1 MGHTPAMI
9 ADAVHLA
16 TFAGPWGPYRIA
28 VTARGVIAAAWTADA
43 EAFRADVARRLR
55 GHMADADEPGAP
67 ADRLEELRDT
77 VEAIVAGAPVDVRDV
92 PVDLTDRPAFDR
104 RVLEAVRTIGWG
116 ETASYG
122 EVARRAGSP
131 RAARAAGGAIG
142 RNAISLLVPCHRVI
156 AADGTLGG
164 YGGTD
169 PTERADA
176 LAWKQEL
183 LLREGRAVSGRTR

>member
-1 MGHTPAMI
+1 MTEVEVAT
-9 ADAVHLA
+9 A
-16 TFAGPWGPYRIA
+16 TFEGPWGPYRIA
-28 VTARGVIAAAWTADA
+28 VTSRGVVAAAWTADA
-43 EAFRADVARRLR
+43 EAFQADVARRLR
-55 GHMADADEPGAP
+55 GQESGDDEPGA
-67 ADRLEELRDT
+67 AAARLTELRDAI
-77 VEAIVAGAPVDVRDV
+77 EAIVAGMPVDVRDV
-92 PVDLTDRPAFDR
+92 PVDLADRAAFDR

-131 RAARAAGGAIG
+131 RAARAVGGAIG

-164 YGGTD
+164 YGGAD

-176 LAWKQEL
+176 VAWKQEL
-183 LLREGRAVSGRTR
+183 LLREGRAVRGRSR

>member
-1 MGHTPAMI
+1 MI
-9 ADAVHLA
+9 GDAVRLA
-16 TFAGPWGPYRIA
+16 TFEGPWGPYRIA
-28 VTARGVIAAAWTADA
+28 VTGRGVVAAAWTADA
-43 EAFRADVARRLR
+43 EGFRSDVARRLR
-55 GHMADADEPGAP
+55 GRDEGDDEPGMA
-67 ADRLEELRDT
+67 AARLDELREA
-77 VEAIVAGAPVDVRDV
+77 VEAILAGAPVDVRDV
-92 PVDLTDRPAFDR
+92 PVDLADRPAFDR
-104 RVLEAVRTIGWG
+104 QVLEAVRTIGWG

-164 YGGTD
+164 YGGAD
-169 PTERADA
+169 PTARADA

-183 LLREGRAVSGRTR
+183 LLREGRAVRGRTR